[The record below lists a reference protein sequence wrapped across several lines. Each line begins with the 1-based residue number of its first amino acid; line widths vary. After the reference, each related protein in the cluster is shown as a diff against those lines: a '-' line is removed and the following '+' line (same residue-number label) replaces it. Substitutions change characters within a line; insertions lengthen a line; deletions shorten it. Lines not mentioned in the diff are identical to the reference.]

1 MKKKKLRTYP
11 IKGLLIFL
19 AVEIVVSL
27 AVLGYFIY
35 DRSVIIIAILVYIF
49 AGLFSVIGIVVLL
62 DQLFHYVEVKNNC
75 LINRIL
81 FLKKVLPFE
90 KIKKIVL
97 VDEMYI
103 IYSKKKRFC
112 VMPSHIK
119 GSNEIILYLES
130 HGVSLSPADENR

>member
-19 AVEIVVSL
+19 AVDIVVSL

-112 VMPSHIK
+112 VMPSQIK

>member
-19 AVEIVVSL
+19 AVDIVVSL